1 MADVTNTYYEND
13 TDIGYGS
20 QLLVA
25 QGDSPSTYA
34 AVKGVVSIK
43 LGKLSNEKIRRTH
56 LRSPN
61 RAHEY
66 TTGLAD
72 YDAITVRV
80 NWDPNHGS
88 QKADSNDQDGFSG
101 GVGLLG
107 LNISQETRE
116 FKAVILIDG
125 SPFEWPFSGKVI
137 SFDPPEITNDG
148 LLEATYEIQPVS
160 DYRANLP

>member
-1 MADVTNTYYEND
+1 VADVTNTYYENT
-13 TDIGYGS
+13 TDIGYGT
-20 QLLVA
+20 QLLVD
-25 QGDSPSTYA
+25 QGASPTTWA

-43 LGKLSNEKIRRTH
+43 LGKLTNEKIKRSH

-72 YDAITVRV
+72 YDAISVRV

-88 QKADSNDQDGFSG
+88 QNQAGGAGDGFTG
-101 GVGLLG
+101 AGLLG
-107 LNISQETRE
+107 LNISQATTN
-116 FKAVILIDG
+116 FKAVLTIDG
-125 SPFEWPFSGKVI
+125 ATFEWPFSGKVI

-148 LLEATYEIQPVS
+148 LLEATFEIQPVS
-160 DYRANLP
+160 DYRGDLP

>member
-1 MADVTNTYYEND
+1 MADVTGTYYQND
-13 TDIGYGS
+13 TDIGYGTE
-20 QLLVA
+20 LLVG
-25 QGDSPSTYA
+25 QGDSPETFV

-43 LGKLSNEKIRRTH
+43 LGKLTNEKIQRTH

-72 YDAITVRV
+72 YDAISVRV

-88 QKADSNDQDGFSG
+88 QSSAGGTDGFTG
-101 GVGLLG
+101 AGLLG
-107 LNISQETRE
+107 LNISQATTNFIARLQ
-116 FKAVILIDG
+116 INS
-125 SPFEWPFSGKVI
+125 SPFDWPFSGKVI

-148 LLEATYEIQPVS
+148 LLEATFEIQPVS
-160 DYRANLP
+160 DYRGDLP

>member
-1 MADVTNTYYEND
+1 MADVTGTFYENT
-13 TDIGYGS
+13 TDIGYGTEL
-20 QLLVA
+20 QVG
-25 QGDSPSTYA
+25 QGNSPESFVS
-34 AVKGVVSIK
+34 VKSVVSIK

-88 QKADSNDQDGFSG
+88 HNATGGTDGFLAG
-101 GVGLLG
+101 RGLLG
-107 LNISQETRE
+107 LQISQTTAN
-116 FKAVILIDG
+116 FKAVLQIDG
-125 SPFEWPFSGKVI
+125 SPFEWPFTGKVI
-137 SFDPPEITNDG
+137 AFDPPEINNEG
-148 LLEATYEIQPVS
+148 LLEAGFDIQPVS
-160 DYRANLP
+160 DYRGELP

>member
-1 MADVTNTYYEND
+1 MADVTGTYYENT
-13 TDIGYGS
+13 TDIGYGAE
-20 QLLVA
+20 LKVG
-25 QGDSPSTYA
+25 QGDSPETFVS
-34 AVKGVVSIK
+34 VKGVVSIK
-43 LGKLSNEKIRRTH
+43 LGKLTNEKIKRTH

-72 YDAITVRV
+72 YDAIQVRV

-88 QKADSNDQDGFSG
+88 QNQAGATDGFTG
-101 GVGLLG
+101 AGLLG
-107 LNISQETRE
+107 LNIAQTTRN
-116 FKAVILIDG
+116 FKAVLLIDG

-148 LLEATYEIQPVS
+148 LLEAMFEIQPVS
-160 DYRANLP
+160 DYRGDLP

>member
-1 MADVTNTYYEND
+1 MANVTDTFYEND

-20 QLLVA
+20 QLMVG
-25 QGDSPSTYA
+25 QGNSPETFV

-43 LGKLSNEKIRRTH
+43 LGKLTNEKIKRTH

-72 YDAITVRV
+72 YDAISVRV

-88 QKADSNDQDGFSG
+88 QNVAGDAGDGFSG
-101 GVGLLG
+101 PGLLG
-107 LNISQETRE
+107 LNISQETTN
-116 FKAVILIDG
+116 FKAVIPING
-125 SPFEWPFSGKVI
+125 APFEWPFSGKVM
-137 SFDPPEITNDG
+137 SFDPPEINNDG
-148 LLEATYEIQPVS
+148 LLEATFEIQPVS
-160 DYRANLP
+160 DYRGDLS

>member
-13 TDIGYGS
+13 TDIGYGA
-20 QLLVA
+20 QLMVG
-25 QGDSPSTYA
+25 QGDSPETFV
-34 AVKGVVSIK
+34 AVKGVISIK
-43 LGKLSNEKIRRTH
+43 LGKLTAEKIKRSH

-72 YDAITVRV
+72 YDAIQVRV

-88 QKADSNDQDGFSG
+88 QSATGATDGFT

-107 LNISQETRE
+107 LNISQATRN
-116 FKAVILIDG
+116 FKAVLLINS

-137 SFDPPEITNDG
+137 GFDPPEITNEG
-148 LLEATYEIQPVS
+148 LLEAMFEIQPVS
-160 DYRANLP
+160 DYRGDLP

>member
-1 MADVTNTYYEND
+1 MANVTGTYYAND
-13 TDIGYGS
+13 TDIGYGTE
-20 QLLVA
+20 LLVG
-25 QGDSPSTYA
+25 QGNSPETFV

-43 LGKLSNEKIRRTH
+43 LGKLTNEKIRRTH

-72 YDAITVRV
+72 YDAISVRV

-88 QKADSNDQDGFSG
+88 QNAAGGSDGFTG
-101 GVGLLG
+101 DGLLG
-107 LNISQETRE
+107 LNISQATTNFIARLQI
-116 FKAVILIDG
+116 AG
-125 SPFEWPFSGKVI
+125 TPFDWPFSGKVI

-148 LLEATYEIQPVS
+148 LLEATFEIQPVS
-160 DYRANLP
+160 DYRSDLP

>member
-1 MADVTNTYYEND
+1 MANVTGTFYENS
-13 TDIGYGS
+13 TDIGYGAE
-20 QLLVA
+20 LLVG
-25 QGDSPSTYA
+25 QGDSPETFV

-43 LGKLSNEKIRRTH
+43 LGKLTNEKIKRTH

-72 YDAITVRV
+72 YDAISVRV

-88 QKADSNDQDGFSG
+88 QSAAGLTDGFT

-107 LNISQETRE
+107 LNISQATTNFIARLQI
-116 FKAVILIDG
+116 AG
-125 SPFEWPFSGKVI
+125 APFDWPFSGKVI

-148 LLEATYEIQPVS
+148 LLEATFEIQPVS
-160 DYRANLP
+160 DYRGDLP